1 MKRIYTSVDIGSD
14 TIKVI
19 VCELYKNRLNLL
31 AATTTKSLGIKKG
44 LITDVELARRSI
56 KSAID
61 EVNKMLG
68 IEITKVIA
76 NIPSYFAEF
85 SIVTGKKNIDNEDMR
100 VGSKEVIDVIENS
113 YDNYDDSNRD
123 ILTVLP
129 IDFKVDDHI
138 VLDPKGMKGK
148 VLQVRGI
155 LATLPKKNIYSV
167 IGLLESLGIKVI
179 DISLNGL
186 SDYNAF
192 RTKELDS
199 KAGVVVNIG
208 SETTNIS
215 LFNKGIMVK
224 NAILQLGGKDINN
237 DIAYIYK
244 IEVEEAKKVKEK
256 MALASKKF
264 SNTTETYE
272 IINKLG
278 ENVVINQG
286 ELSEIV
292 NSRLEQI
299 LNLVKNEI
307 NGLANR
313 EIDYIIVSGGTS
325 NIPYI
330 SDTIGEILGKKA
342 YLGEIRTIGIRNNKY
357 SSCLGNIIYFI
368 QKLRIKGQNYT
379 MIDRES
385 ADILS
390 SPRKN
395 NINETNILK
404 ALIGFFDE

>member
-14 TIKVI
+14 TIKVV
-19 VCELYKNRLNLL
+19 VCELYKNKLNLL
-31 AATTTKSLGIKKG
+31 AATSEKSFGIKKG
-44 LITDVELARRSI
+44 LITDVELVKSSLI
-56 KSAID
+56 KAFNQIND
-61 EVNKMLG
+61 MLG
-68 IEITKVIA
+68 IEVTEVIA
-76 NIPSYFAEF
+76 TIPSYFTDF
-85 SIVTGKKNIDNEDMR
+85 SIVTGKKKILNENGQIR
-100 VGSKEVIDVIENS
+100 SKDIVDVIENS
-113 YDNYDDSNRD
+113 YSDFNDSGRE

-129 IDFKVDDHI
+129 IDFKIDGEI
-138 VLDPKGMKGK
+138 VLDPKGMNGNL
-148 VLQVRGI
+148 LQVRGI
-155 LATLPKKNIYSV
+155 LITLPKKNVYSV
-167 IGLLESLGIKVI
+167 TSILASIGIKVV
-179 DISLNGL
+179 DISLGGL

-192 RTKELDS
+192 RTRETDL
-199 KAGVVVNIG
+199 KAGAIVNIG
-208 SETTNIS
+208 SETTDIS

-224 NAILQLGGKDINN
+224 NSIIGLGGRDISN

-244 IEVEEAKKVKEK
+244 LSLEDAKKVKEK
-256 MALASKKF
+256 LALSDKKYAS
-264 SNTTETYE
+264 SNETFE

-278 ENVVINQG
+278 ENVIIKQS

-299 LNLVKNEI
+299 LNLVKNEV

-325 NIPYI
+325 NIPYLNE
-330 SDTIGEILGKKA
+330 TMVAILGKKTSI
-342 YLGEIRTIGIRNNKY
+342 GDMHTIGIRNSKY

-368 QKLRIKGQNYT
+368 QKIKIKGQDYT
-379 MIDRES
+379 MVNEED

-395 NINETNILK
+395 NINETNVLK